1 MTNSTR
7 KFSLKQKFTNV
18 SCMVNHEKRYGPSQ
32 VHFDIPWRMK
42 IQRSGSDLAAF
53 LCCQK
58 SENAENLMVHF
69 EMKLI
74 SILGTEKSRK
84 TKFKICD
91 LKPGND
97 GYGWD
102 FMNWED
108 MENQFLIDDSIR
120 MECHV
125 ELKYI
130 ERTSYRKFDE
140 SAKEFS
146 DVILV
151 AEKQKFY
158 VSKLFL
164 SFQSSYF
171 HALLLGNFIESTS
184 SEIELKDVNSTYFQ
198 YFLELLHGE
207 SSITAENVEHI
218 LHLADMFD
226 ARTAIRRCEE
236 FLNSLCPNVKLK
248 DKLRLAVQYRLGT
261 LKEKS
266 LEEVKTIADIP
277 DILPVPIRELNLRS
291 AISLLRRS

>member
-1 MTNSTR
+1 
-7 KFSLKQKFTNV
+7 
-18 SCMVNHEKRYGPSQ
+18 
-32 VHFDIPWRMK
+32 
-42 IQRSGSDLAAF
+42 
-53 LCCQK
+53 
-58 SENAENLMVHF
+58 MVHF

-158 VSKLFL
+158 VSKLVRIVKRSSSLIGWRRHQSLNF
-164 SFQSSYF
+164 SFYHSNLHISTHYF
-171 HALLLGNFIESTS
+171 
-184 SEIELKDVNSTYFQ
+184 SE
-198 YFLELLHGE
+198 
-207 SSITAENVEHI
+207 
-218 LHLADMFD
+218 
-226 ARTAIRRCEE
+226 
-236 FLNSLCPNVKLK
+236 
-248 DKLRLAVQYRLGT
+248 T
-261 LKEKS
+261 L
-266 LEEVKTIADIP
+266 
-277 DILPVPIRELNLRS
+277 LNLRAQKS
-291 AISLLRRS
+291 N